1 MVVPLSE
8 LAIPILVS
16 AVFVF
21 LASFVLHMLIAAWHH
36 SDLDRLPDDARV
48 QDALR
53 PFNLRPGTYML
64 PSGEGPS
71 SMKDPVFIEKMT
83 TGPVAFITVRPSGP
97 PTMGKQLALWFVY
110 TVIVSLFA
118 GYVASRAL
126 GHGANYLDVFRFVGT
141 TAFAAYGVGAM
152 PESIWWGRK
161 WSATLKSM
169 IDGLIYA
176 LLTAGT
182 FGWLWP
188 AAM

>member
-1 MVVPLSE
+1 MVPLSE

-21 LASFVLHMLIAAWHH
+21 LASFVLHMLIVAWHH
-36 SDLDRLPDDARV
+36 SDIDRLPDDARV

-53 PFNLRPGTYML
+53 PFNLRPGNYML

-83 TGPVAFITVRPSGP
+83 KGPVAFITVRPSGP
-97 PTMGKQLALWFVY
+97 PTMGKQLALWFVF
-110 TVIVSLFA
+110 TVIVSLFG

-126 GHGANYLDVFRFVGT
+126 GYGANYLDVFRFVGT

-161 WSATLKSM
+161 WSATVKTM